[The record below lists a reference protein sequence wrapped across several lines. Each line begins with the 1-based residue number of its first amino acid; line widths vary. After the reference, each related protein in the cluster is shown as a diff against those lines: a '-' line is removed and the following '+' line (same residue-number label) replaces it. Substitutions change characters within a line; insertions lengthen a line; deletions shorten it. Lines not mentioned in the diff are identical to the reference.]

1 MTTTTTEQIL
11 VSKYGPL
18 LTLAQVSELLNRSA
32 DGLRMSLRGDSL
44 FARRMQSARRKIG
57 RRLYFK
63 AVDLAKIID
72 DEA

>member
-1 MTTTTTEQIL
+1 MTTTEQIL
-11 VSKYGPL
+11 VNKYGPL
-18 LTLAQVSELLNRSA
+18 LTLVQVSELLNRSA
-32 DGLRMSLRGDSL
+32 DGLRMSLRQDSIFSRQML
-44 FARRMQSARRKIG
+44 SAKRKLG

>member
-11 VSKYGPL
+11 VQKYGPL
-18 LTLAQVSELLNRSA
+18 LTLVQVGELLNRSA
-32 DGLRMSLRGDSL
+32 DGLRMSLRGDSN
-44 FARRMQSARRKIG
+44 FAKRMQSARRKIG

>member
-1 MTTTTTEQIL
+1 MTTTTEQIL

-18 LTLAQVSELLNRSA
+18 LTLVQVGELLNRSA
-32 DGLRMSLRGDSL
+32 DGLRMSLRGDSD
-44 FARRMQSARRKIG
+44 FAKRMQSARRKIG

>member
-1 MTTTTTEQIL
+1 MTTTEQIL

-18 LTLAQVSELLNRSA
+18 LTLVQVGELLNRSA
-32 DGLRMSLRGDSL
+32 DGLRMSLRGDSN
-44 FARRMQSARRKIG
+44 FAKRMQSARRKIG

>member
-1 MTTTTTEQIL
+1 MTTTEQIL

-18 LTLAQVSELLNRSA
+18 LTLVQASELLNRSA
-32 DGLRMSLRGDSL
+32 DGLRMSLRGDSD
-44 FARRMQSARRKIG
+44 FAKKMQSARRKIG

>member
-18 LTLAQVSELLNRSA
+18 LTLVQVGELLNRSA
-32 DGLRMSLRGDSL
+32 DGLRMSLRGDSN
-44 FARRMQSARRKIG
+44 FAKRMQSARRKIG